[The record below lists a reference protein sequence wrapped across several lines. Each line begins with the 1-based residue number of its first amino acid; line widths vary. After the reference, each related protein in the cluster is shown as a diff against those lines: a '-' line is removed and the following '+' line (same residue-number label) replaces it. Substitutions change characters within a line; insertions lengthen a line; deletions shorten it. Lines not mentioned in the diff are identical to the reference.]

1 MQTVI
6 VEKSVSIVYNFE
18 NQKYFFDILGPCY
31 LDSNNYMPATL
42 LRGCLQ
48 SLGATGTKQ
57 IEYIETDYGND
68 DYLNNVCN
76 AVNEDLSYD
85 KSRTELQPDSCT
97 SGSNSC
103 LHSYCTMYP
112 GGCSQGWLGYDC
124 VNGCDNANFQGFY
137 CKGI

>member
-1 MQTVI
+1 
-6 VEKSVSIVYNFE
+6 
-18 NQKYFFDILGPCY
+18 
-31 LDSNNYMPATL
+31 MPATL

-57 IEYIETDYGND
+57 IEYIETNYGHD

-97 SGSNSC
+97 SCTSC
-103 LHSYCTMYP
+103 VYNMYP
-112 GGCSQGWLGYDC
+112 SHCNQGWLGDDC
-124 VNGCDNANFQGFY
+124 RNRCGNANYNGFY
-137 CKGI
+137 CKGIYNTISKNITNEII